1 MDCPGSRFLLWAL
14 GSFLAFHSQLQAS
27 GWRIVLEMQ
36 RRDTQLIPPKR
47 VTCMPQNFTH
57 VKRHYPHHWPWRA
70 ARQDHFNLLG
80 LNRLCKQFRI
90 ERLGITK
97 SRHFSLCRNGV
108 ATSVKG
114 CVSFAVTH
122 VPPKHLVCRY
132 CGLCSFLKSA
142 EICLEKKKGSNQL
155 LDVSIGSDV
164 FVWGLGVRLTWP
176 LRWLDKWRRIIQSC
190 FQFETF
196 WQPSIYCNPFEIRS

>member
-1 MDCPGSRFLLWAL
+1 MHLPSSPLPSSGLLWCHMADHGTFNLSDIMDCPGSRFLLWAL

-57 VKRHYPHHWPWRA
+57 VKRHYPQHWPWRA
-70 ARQDHFNLLG
+70 ARHDRLNLLG

-90 ERLGITK
+90 ECLGITQ

-114 CVSFAVTH
+114 CISFAMTYVSPK
-122 VPPKHLVCRY
+122 PP
-132 CGLCSFLKSA
+132 GL
-142 EICLEKKKGSNQL
+142 
-155 LDVSIGSDV
+155 
-164 FVWGLGVRLTWP
+164 
-176 LRWLDKWRRIIQSC
+176 
-190 FQFETF
+190 
-196 WQPSIYCNPFEIRS
+196 

>member
-1 MDCPGSRFLLWAL
+1 M
-14 GSFLAFHSQLQAS
+14 
-27 GWRIVLEMQ
+27 LEMQ

-70 ARQDHFNLLG
+70 ARQDHLNLLG

-90 ERLGITK
+90 ECLGITK

-114 CVSFAVTH
+114 CVSFAMTY

-142 EICLEKKKGSNQL
+142 EICLKKEEGKQSAAGCVHWLRCFCLRTRGKVEMAVEVARQMAMNYPIL
-155 LDVSIGSDV
+155 FSI
-164 FVWGLGVRLTWP
+164 
-176 LRWLDKWRRIIQSC
+176 
-190 FQFETF
+190 
-196 WQPSIYCNPFEIRS
+196 